1 VELARLT
8 VTMKD
13 LDHVADVVHQRTE
26 PVTVEGGHAN
36 ATMIVASLRDR
47 LTGPIGVWLEISEDF
62 SAPLAARDVATLS
75 WLVQLDRVVVAAADN
90 ASAHADVVRALLT
103 NDEVNFANDVAT
115 LRGAYNRPAPPRPL
129 EVWHYDASTLRHEDV
144 VLVERSR
151 VTTAAGELTI
161 FG

>member
-1 VELARLT
+1 MRRL
-8 VTMKD
+8 
-13 LDHVADVVHQRTE
+13 
-26 PVTVEGGHAN
+26 G
-36 ATMIVASLRDR
+36 SLLR
-47 LTGPIGVWLEISEDF
+47 F